1 MVNFIGVPLA
11 ALASYTAWSESG
23 IPATEYTM
31 EGLASAVQT
40 PTYLLLFSGI
50 VMVITLWFS
59 SKARN
64 VVKTSVD
71 LSRQDE
77 GDERF
82 QPNFLSRQIVKYTIK
97 ASENVMGVI
106 PAGWV
111 KKMDK
116 QFEKP
121 YVYIPKSR
129 IQDLPAFDYVRAA
142 VNLMVASVLISLA
155 TSMKLPL
162 SSHR

>member
-1 MVNFIGVPLA
+1 
-11 ALASYTAWSESG
+11 
-23 IPATEYTM
+23 M
-31 EGLASAVQT
+31 EGLAAAVQT
-40 PTYLLLFSGI
+40 PTYLLLFSGLI
-50 VMVITLWFS
+50 MVITLWFS
-59 SKARN
+59 SKAKN

-97 ASENVMGVI
+97 ASDNVAGII
-106 PAGWV
+106 PSAWQ
-111 KKMDK
+111 KKINS

-162 SSHR
+162 STTYVTFMVAMVHHWQIELGGQKVPYIGLPEY